1 VNREKLYHC
10 INVFSKDE
18 GLNSVKKGRHRK
30 ANRKIALERIHVL
43 FKQAIA
49 LFAVEMDLARR
60 YVDLARKIGMRYK
73 VRLPT
78 EYRWMICKH
87 CKDFLFPGKTCR
99 TRIQQRREP
108 HIVVT
113 CHSCGGYNRIPLNKR
128 GSKT

>member
-1 VNREKLYHC
+1 M
-10 INVFSKDE
+10 DE
-18 GLNSVKKGRHRK
+18 GLSSVKKGRRRR
-30 ANRKIALERIHVL
+30 ANRRIAHERIQIL
-43 FKQAIA
+43 FKQAIT

-87 CKDFLFPGKTCR
+87 CKRFLFPGKTSR

-108 HIVVT
+108 HVVVT
-113 CHSCGGYNRIPLNKR
+113 CLSCGGYNRMPLNQR
-128 GSKT
+128 RSKK